1 MNIASNRRFAIWI
14 AFTILI
20 SFCGTSSFA
29 QSFDSALLDRAR
41 VASNMI
47 PGDYPLEVRFQGF
60 SEWSAPLSEYL
71 EDATDKPV
79 DWVAGVFQIRFQDGW
94 IMVDAGA
101 EKTHAGSKGFSD
113 ADYGDYE
120 RALAQASL
128 TVITHEHADHASSLV
143 RGKLAEMAAKRALL
157 TLEQRDSMLK
167 AETDWPVVRISP
179 EQAEKFLVVGY
190 EELLPI
196 APGVVLIKAPGH
208 TKGSQILFVSFA
220 RGEELLL
227 VGDVVWHKSQIA
239 NASQKS
245 SSWDYLGEDKL
256 ALKIQVE
263 WLKDVS
269 ESETHVVIAH
279 DLSAIEAQLSD
290 GVLIDGLYLP
300 SQ

>member
-1 MNIASNRRFAIWI
+1 MIIATYWRFAIWI

-20 SFCGTSSFA
+20 LFCGARSFA
-29 QSFDSALLDRAR
+29 QSFDSALLNRAR
-41 VASNMI
+41 VASEMI
-47 PGDYPLEVRFQGF
+47 PGDRPLEVRFQGF
-60 SEWSAPLSEYL
+60 SEWSAPQSQYV
-71 EDATDKPV
+71 EDATDKAV
-79 DWVAGVFQIRFQDGW
+79 AWVAGVFQIRFQDGW

-101 EKTHAGSKGFSD
+101 EETHAGSTGFSD
-113 ADYGDYE
+113 ADYKEYE
-120 RALAQASL
+120 RALEQASL
-128 TVITHEHADHASSLV
+128 TVITHEHADHTLSLV
-143 RGKLAEMAAKRALL
+143 RGKSAEMAAKRALL
-157 TLEQRDSMLK
+157 TVEQRDSMLN
-167 AETDWPVVRISP
+167 AETDWPVARISA
-179 EQAEKFLVVGY
+179 EQAEKFLVAGY

-208 TKGSQILFVSFA
+208 TKGSQILFVSLA
-220 RGEELLL
+220 TGMELLL
-227 VGDVVWHKSQIA
+227 VGDVIWHKSQIA

-245 SSWDYLGEDKL
+245 SSWDYLGEDKQ
-256 ALKIQVE
+256 ALKTQVE